1 MKNFLK
7 EFKAF
12 ALKGNVMNLAVG
24 VIIGSAFQG
33 IVTSLTD
40 NILSPIIGLF
50 TRQNFDSLQLDIFG
64 ITLKYGAFI
73 TAIINFIIMAFVVFL
88 LVKGMNKILS
98 FDERKVKAEVK
109 PTEKECPFCM
119 TKIHINATRCPH
131 CTSQLESITVND
143 RGCEKSP

>member
-1 MKNFLK
+1 MKKFLK
-7 EFKAF
+7 EFKEF

-64 ITLKYGAFI
+64 ITLRYGAFI
-73 TAIINFIIMAFVVFL
+73 TALINFIIMAFVVFL
-88 LVKGMNKILS
+88 LVKGMNRIL
-98 FDERKVKAEVK
+98 FFEDRKKKVDVK
-109 PTEKECPFCM
+109 PTEKDCPYCM
-119 TKIHINATRCPH
+119 TKININATRCPH
-131 CTSQLESITVND
+131 CTSQLETITVNESD
-143 RGCEKSP
+143 KS